1 MLQFYGSLNSNFTK
15 KNTKNHHP
23 ARPLNAKI
31 HLSSRAHESFD
42 SRLLPL
48 LPHHEMGQDG
58 QLCYHEMILL
68 SGSSLIFPTD
78 LASFLE
84 LLRLHGDEAYGLI
97 FAFAASH
104 SLLLTLFAGY
114 ASSSGSLDLGTLV
127 AVVWAGSFLGDTIR
141 FGIGRFFGTQ
151 WLSAFPRLQRTS
163 QIVVRL
169 VDRYYVWLILF
180 HRYPHGIRGVAGFAY
195 GMSRLSWPTFLAFNF
210 VAAGIWS
217 GAVLTAGH
225 AFGQI
230 SEKLL
235 NDAFSGIGM
244 IMLIVFLAL
253 SWVLSKKLE
262 RVAEQ
267 S

>member
-1 MLQFYGSLNSNFTK
+1 M
-15 KNTKNHHP
+15 
-23 ARPLNAKI
+23 
-31 HLSSRAHESFD
+31 
-42 SRLLPL
+42 
-48 LPHHEMGQDG
+48 
-58 QLCYHEMILL
+58 
-68 SGSSLIFPTD
+68 IFPTD
-78 LASFLE
+78 LASFFE

-104 SLLLTLFAGY
+104 SMLLTLFAGY

-141 FGIGRFFGTQ
+141 FGIGRFFGSQ
-151 WLSAFPRLQRTS
+151 WLSPFPRLQRSS

-195 GMSRLSWPTFLAFNF
+195 GISRLSWPTFLAFNF
-210 VAAGIWS
+210 VAAGLWS
-217 GAVLTAGH
+217 GVVLSAGH

-244 IMLIVFLAL
+244 VMLIVFLAL

>member
-1 MLQFYGSLNSNFTK
+1 
-15 KNTKNHHP
+15 
-23 ARPLNAKI
+23 
-31 HLSSRAHESFD
+31 
-42 SRLLPL
+42 
-48 LPHHEMGQDG
+48 
-58 QLCYHEMILL
+58 
-68 SGSSLIFPTD
+68 LIFPTD

-114 ASSSGSLDLGTLV
+114 ASSTGSLDLGTLV

-151 WLSAFPRLQRTS
+151 WLSPFPRLQRTS
-163 QIVVRL
+163 QLVVRL

-195 GMSRLSWPTFLAFNF
+195 GMSRLSWPLFLAFNF
-210 VAAGIWS
+210 VAAGLWS
-217 GAVLTAGH
+217 GAVLSAGH

-235 NDAFSGIGM
+235 KDAFAGIGTV
-244 IMLIVFLAL
+244 MLIVFLGL
-253 SWVLSKKLE
+253 SWVFSQKLE
-262 RVAEQ
+262 RVAER

>member
-1 MLQFYGSLNSNFTK
+1 LRGS
-15 KNTKNHHP
+15 P
-23 ARPLNAKI
+23 
-31 HLSSRAHESFD
+31 
-42 SRLLPL
+42 
-48 LPHHEMGQDG
+48 
-58 QLCYHEMILL
+58 
-68 SGSSLIFPTD
+68 LIFPTD
-78 LASFLE
+78 LASFFE

-104 SLLLTLFAGY
+104 SMLLTLFAGY

-151 WLSAFPRLQRTS
+151 WLSPFPRLQRSS

-210 VAAGIWS
+210 VAAGLWS
-217 GAVLTAGH
+217 GVVLSAGH
-225 AFGQI
+225 AFGQV

-244 IMLIVFLAL
+244 VMLIVFLTL

-262 RVAEQ
+262 RMAEQ
-267 S
+267 SE

>member
-1 MLQFYGSLNSNFTK
+1 M
-15 KNTKNHHP
+15 
-23 ARPLNAKI
+23 
-31 HLSSRAHESFD
+31 
-42 SRLLPL
+42 
-48 LPHHEMGQDG
+48 
-58 QLCYHEMILL
+58 
-68 SGSSLIFPTD
+68 IFPTD

-84 LLRLHGDEAYGLI
+84 LLRTHGDEAYGLI

-141 FGIGRFFGTQ
+141 FGIGRFFGTK
-151 WLSAFPRLQRTS
+151 WLSPFPRLERTS

-169 VDRYYVWLILF
+169 VDRYYAWLILF

-210 VAAGIWS
+210 VAAGLWS
-217 GAVLTAGH
+217 GVILSAGH

-235 NDAFSGIGM
+235 NDAFSGIGVV
-244 IMLIVFLAL
+244 MLIVFLAL

>member
-1 MLQFYGSLNSNFTK
+1 M
-15 KNTKNHHP
+15 
-23 ARPLNAKI
+23 AA
-31 HLSSRAHESFD
+31 
-42 SRLLPL
+42 
-48 LPHHEMGQDG
+48 
-58 QLCYHEMILL
+58 
-68 SGSSLIFPTD
+68 SLIFPTD
-78 LASFLE
+78 LASFFE

-104 SLLLTLFAGY
+104 SMLLTLFAGY

-151 WLSAFPRLQRTS
+151 WLSPFPRLQRSS

-210 VAAGIWS
+210 VAAGLWS
-217 GAVLTAGH
+217 GVVLSAGH
-225 AFGQI
+225 AFGQV

-244 IMLIVFLAL
+244 VMLIVFLTL
-253 SWVLSKKLE
+253 SWVFSKKHE
-262 RVAEQ
+262 RIAEQ
-267 S
+267 SK

>member
-1 MLQFYGSLNSNFTK
+1 
-15 KNTKNHHP
+15 
-23 ARPLNAKI
+23 
-31 HLSSRAHESFD
+31 LS
-42 SRLLPL
+42 
-48 LPHHEMGQDG
+48 
-58 QLCYHEMILL
+58 
-68 SGSSLIFPTD
+68 FPTD

-104 SLLLTLFAGY
+104 SMLLTLFAGY
-114 ASSSGSLDLGTLV
+114 ASSSGALNIEILI
-127 AVVWAGSFLGDTIR
+127 AVVWAGSFLGDTFR
-141 FGIGRFFGTQ
+141 FWIGRCFGNQ
-151 WLSAFPRLQRTS
+151 WLSPFPRLHRTS
-163 QIVVRL
+163 QIVIRL

-195 GMSRLSWPTFLAFNF
+195 GMSRLPWHTFLVFNF
-210 VAAGIWS
+210 VAAGLWS
-217 GAVLTAGH
+217 GVVLSAGH

-244 IMLIVFLAL
+244 VMLIIFLAL
-253 SWVLSKKLE
+253 SWILSRKLE
-262 RVAEQ
+262 RIAEQ

>member
-1 MLQFYGSLNSNFTK
+1 M
-15 KNTKNHHP
+15 
-23 ARPLNAKI
+23 
-31 HLSSRAHESFD
+31 
-42 SRLLPL
+42 
-48 LPHHEMGQDG
+48 
-58 QLCYHEMILL
+58 
-68 SGSSLIFPTD
+68 IFPTD

-127 AVVWAGSFLGDTIR
+127 AVVWAGSFFGDTIR

-151 WLSAFPRLQRTS
+151 WLSPFPRLQRTS

-195 GMSRLSWPTFLAFNF
+195 GMSRLSWPSFLAFNF

-217 GAVLTAGH
+217 GVVLSAGH

>member
-1 MLQFYGSLNSNFTK
+1 MRGST
-15 KNTKNHHP
+15 
-23 ARPLNAKI
+23 
-31 HLSSRAHESFD
+31 
-42 SRLLPL
+42 
-48 LPHHEMGQDG
+48 
-58 QLCYHEMILL
+58 
-68 SGSSLIFPTD
+68 LIFPTD

-84 LLRLHGDEAYGLI
+84 LLRLYGDEAYGLI

-114 ASSSGSLDLGTLV
+114 ASSTEALHLGTLIP
-127 AVVWAGSFLGDTIR
+127 VVWAGSFLGDTIR
-141 FGIGRFFGTQ
+141 FGIGRYFGTQ
-151 WLSAFPRLQRTS
+151 WLSRFPRLHRTS
-163 QIVVRL
+163 QTVVRL
-169 VDRYYVWLILF
+169 VDHYYVWLILF

-210 VAAGIWS
+210 VAAGLWS
-217 GAVLTAGH
+217 GIVVSAGH

-244 IMLIVFLAL
+244 VMLIVFLGL

>member
-1 MLQFYGSLNSNFTK
+1 M
-15 KNTKNHHP
+15 
-23 ARPLNAKI
+23 
-31 HLSSRAHESFD
+31 
-42 SRLLPL
+42 
-48 LPHHEMGQDG
+48 
-58 QLCYHEMILL
+58 
-68 SGSSLIFPTD
+68 IFPTD
-78 LASFLE
+78 LASFFE
-84 LLRLHGDEAYGLI
+84 LLRLHGEEAYGLI

-104 SLLLTLFAGY
+104 SMLLTLFAGY

-151 WLSAFPRLQRTS
+151 WLSPFPRLQRSS

-210 VAAGIWS
+210 VAAGLWS
-217 GAVLTAGH
+217 GVVLSAGH
-225 AFGQI
+225 AFGQV

-244 IMLIVFLAL
+244 VMLIVFLAL

-262 RVAEQ
+262 RMTEQ
-267 S
+267 SE

>member
-1 MLQFYGSLNSNFTK
+1 
-15 KNTKNHHP
+15 
-23 ARPLNAKI
+23 
-31 HLSSRAHESFD
+31 
-42 SRLLPL
+42 
-48 LPHHEMGQDG
+48 
-58 QLCYHEMILL
+58 MI
-68 SGSSLIFPTD
+68 IPTD
-78 LASFLE
+78 LASFLD
-84 LLRLHGDEAYGLI
+84 LLHQHGEEAYGLL

-114 ASSSGSLDLGTLV
+114 ASSTEALNLSTLIP
-127 AVVWAGSFLGDTIR
+127 VVWAGSFVGDTIR

-151 WLSAFPRLQRTS
+151 WLSPFSRLQRTS
-163 QIVVRL
+163 QTVVRL
-169 VDRYYVWLILF
+169 VDRYYLWLILF

-195 GMSRLSWPTFLAFNF
+195 GMSSLSWPTFLIFNF

-217 GAVLTAGH
+217 GVVLSVGH
-225 AFGQI
+225 AFGQV

-244 IMLIVFLAL
+244 VMLFVFLGL

>member
-1 MLQFYGSLNSNFTK
+1 LRGS
-15 KNTKNHHP
+15 P
-23 ARPLNAKI
+23 
-31 HLSSRAHESFD
+31 
-42 SRLLPL
+42 
-48 LPHHEMGQDG
+48 
-58 QLCYHEMILL
+58 
-68 SGSSLIFPTD
+68 LIFPTD
-78 LASFLE
+78 LASFFE

-104 SLLLTLFAGY
+104 SMLLTLFAGY

-151 WLSAFPRLQRTS
+151 WLSPFPRLQRSS

-210 VAAGIWS
+210 VAAGLWS
-217 GAVLTAGH
+217 GVVLSAGH
-225 AFGQI
+225 AFGQV

-244 IMLIVFLAL
+244 VMLIVFLTL
-253 SWVLSKKLE
+253 SWVFSKKLE
-262 RVAEQ
+262 RIAEQ
-267 S
+267 SK

>member
-1 MLQFYGSLNSNFTK
+1 MNSRV
-15 KNTKNHHP
+15 
-23 ARPLNAKI
+23 AA
-31 HLSSRAHESFD
+31 
-42 SRLLPL
+42 
-48 LPHHEMGQDG
+48 
-58 QLCYHEMILL
+58 
-68 SGSSLIFPTD
+68 SLIFPTD
-78 LASFLE
+78 LASFFE

-104 SLLLTLFAGY
+104 SMLLTLFAGY

-151 WLSAFPRLQRTS
+151 WLSPFPRLQRSS

-210 VAAGIWS
+210 VAAGLWS
-217 GAVLTAGH
+217 GVVLSAGH
-225 AFGQI
+225 AFGQV

-244 IMLIVFLAL
+244 VMLIVFLAL